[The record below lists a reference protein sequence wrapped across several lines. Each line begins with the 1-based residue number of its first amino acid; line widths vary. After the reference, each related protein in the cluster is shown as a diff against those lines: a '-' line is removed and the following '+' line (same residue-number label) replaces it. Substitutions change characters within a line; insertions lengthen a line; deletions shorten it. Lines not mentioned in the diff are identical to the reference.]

1 MKQKLSAL
9 VIVILALAMGTTSPR
24 TQSRVEV
31 PQRVADRI
39 AAGESVPVIVGVD
52 ATFVPEGDLADR
64 DAVASQRDAIA
75 RVVDDVMTRA
85 RDTGAVVGSGLG
97 IFPFFTARVDRASL
111 EALAAMRG
119 VTSIVENTVDRVDLA
134 SSIPIVNA
142 APTLAAG
149 ITGAGWRVAIAD
161 TGIEKTHSFLA
172 PGGATKVVAE
182 ACFVN
187 AGGAGTG
194 TSTCPGGGFA
204 STASGSAAPCS
215 APNDCSHGTH
225 VAGIAAGV
233 NAGGTGVNGVA
244 PGAQLIG
251 LQVFTRFDDQATCGF
266 NPGDVPCAVSYVSD
280 QVLALNHV
288 ASLAGANNVNQI
300 AAVNM
305 SLGGGQYFDQLTCD
319 TAQINVNSGRKAAID
334 NLRSLGIAVVASSGN
349 NGFPT
354 SMGAPGCI
362 SSAVSVGS
370 ITDALLVSSF
380 SNNAPF
386 LSLYAP
392 GSNVT
397 SSVTGNGFASF
408 NGTSM
413 AAPHVAGAWALMKQ
427 ALGSASVSAVLAA
440 FQATGTTIND
450 QRGGG
455 GTPHP
460 LININAARLNLLG
473 GGGGGGLPGAPTNFV
488 ATVSGNAINMS
499 WNASADAETIQA
511 AATNY
516 NLIARLA
523 PGAAPV
529 VVLPLGNI
537 TSFGV
542 NAPNGTFFLSVQGTN
557 ASGPGPE
564 SNVVQVTVPAVPPR
578 PGNPT
583 NLVVNVVGNSATFT
597 WNAPASGGPVAN
609 YVLLASNA
617 PFPAPALVSVPLP
630 ASPTAVGF
638 SGIPAGVWFV
648 RVFAQNAG
656 GNSLNSTN
664 EVQFTIA
671 GPAPPGVPT
680 LNAPVVVANNVSLSW
695 TPGAGGAP
703 TSYTPLASATSG
715 GAPFLS
721 VPGLSGTGAAF
732 GGVPSGTYFLRLVA
746 VNALGS
752 SAPSNQVT
760 LTVP

>member
-9 VIVILALAMGTTSPR
+9 VILILALAMGTTSPR
-24 TQSRVEV
+24 TQTRVDV
-31 PQRVADRI
+31 PQSVADRV
-39 AAGESVPVIVGVD
+39 ASGGLAVVIVGVD

-64 DAVASQRDAIA
+64 EAVARQRDTIA
-75 RVVDDVMTRA
+75 RALDDVMTRA
-85 RDTGAVVGSGLG
+85 RDTGAVVGSSLG
-97 IFPFFTARVDRASL
+97 IFPFFTARVDRAAL
-111 EALAAMRG
+111 EALATMRG
-119 VTSIVENTVDRVDLA
+119 VTSIVENAVDRVDLA
-134 SSIPIVNA
+134 SSVPIINA
-142 APTLAAG
+142 APTLASG

-161 TGIEKTHSFLA
+161 TGIEKTHGFLT
-172 PGGATKVVAE
+172 GKVVSE
-182 ACFVN
+182 ACYVN

-194 TSTCPGGGFA
+194 TGTCPGGGFA
-204 STASGSAAPCS
+204 STAVGSGVPCTAS
-215 APNDCSHGTH
+215 NDCSHGTH

-244 PGAQLIG
+244 PGAQLIA
-251 LQVFTRFDDQATCGF
+251 LQVFTRFDDTATCGS

-280 QVLALNHV
+280 QVLALAHV

-305 SLGGGQYFDQLTCD
+305 SLGGGQYSSQADCD
-319 TAQINVNSGRKAAID
+319 AATSNANSGRKAAID

-349 NGFPT
+349 NGYPT

-370 ITDALLVSSF
+370 ITDALAVSSF

-392 GSNVT
+392 GSDVT

-427 ALGSASVSAVLAA
+427 ALPSASVSSVLAA

-460 LININAARLNLLG
+460 LINVNAARLNLLG

-488 ATVSGNAINMS
+488 ATVNGNAINMS
-499 WNASADAETIQA
+499 WNASVDIAGEGISA

-529 VVLPLGNI
+529 VVLPLGNV

-564 SNVVQVTVPAVPPR
+564 SNVVQVTVPALPPR

-583 NLVVNVVGNSATFT
+583 NLVVNVAGNAATFT
-597 WNAPASGGPVAN
+597 WNAPTSGGPVGN

-617 PFPAPALVSVPLP
+617 PFPAAALVSVPLP

-638 SGIPAGVWFV
+638 GGIPAGTWYV

-656 GNSLNSTN
+656 GNSLSSTN

-680 LNAPVVVANNVSLSW
+680 LNAPIVVANNVSLSW

-703 TSYTPLASATSG
+703 ASYTLLASATSG
-715 GAPFLS
+715 GAPILS
-721 VPGLSGTGAAF
+721 VPGLTGTGAAF

-760 LTVP
+760 LVVP